1 MATRSE
7 RIAIVKENNRKII
20 IDSILEESRNVEGK
34 LNDDITYRQLVT
46 INKRLINIAVF
57 KKQKLSEEALEK
69 KKQAGKKRYRE
80 NKEYY
85 IEKRKEARIGYSK

>member
-34 LNDDITYRQLVT
+34 LNDRRRLLRRKNRQ
-46 INKRLINIAVF
+46 
-57 KKQKLSEEALEK
+57 
-69 KKQAGKKRYRE
+69 GKKGIERIK
-80 NKEYY
+80 NIILKKE
-85 IEKRKEARIGYSK
+85 RKQG

>member
-34 LNDDITYRQLVT
+34 LNDLRRKNRQ
-46 INKRLINIAVF
+46 
-57 KKQKLSEEALEK
+57 
-69 KKQAGKKRYRE
+69 GKKGIERIK
-80 NKEYY
+80 NIILKKE
-85 IEKRKEARIGYSK
+85 RKQG

>member
-34 LNDDITYRQLVT
+34 LND
-46 INKRLINIAVF
+46 VF